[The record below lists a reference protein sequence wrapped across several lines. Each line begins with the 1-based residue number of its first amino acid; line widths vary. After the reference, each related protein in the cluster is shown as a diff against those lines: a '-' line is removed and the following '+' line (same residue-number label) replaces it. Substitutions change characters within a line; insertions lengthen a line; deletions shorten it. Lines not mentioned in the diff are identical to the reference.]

1 MQQKKLF
8 PYLTHTEISLPKQ
21 DHYFNPSVTKV
32 HIKTKTKKQTNKK
45 KKRER
50 ERERHTIIVSFKNN
64 SFKRYLLSL

>member
-32 HIKTKTKKQTNKK
+32 HIKTKTKKQKNKQKKKTKKQKNKQK

-50 ERERHTIIVSFKNN
+50 ERDIP
-64 SFKRYLLSL
+64 